1 MLFIFENNS
10 GNILKSLRKEQKLTQ
25 KKLSELTGIS
35 QSALVKYENGTRG
48 ISKNVDIAL
57 SKALNVDS
65 LLKNE
70 VENLSYMIN
79 RIIEYR
85 DLNNLSNKNLAN
97 KIGISEALLSYIL
110 NGRRKLSKEI
120 QRKIALF
127 LLNDGNESLIDTKLG
142 GASLNFPSIDKNLMG
157 NRIKTIRK
165 NRGESLEKF
174 GQNFTCPARKN
185 VINRWENGVN
195 IPDVERLMNVAYLG
209 GTTVPALLYGEG
221 YKNMLK
227 EGKKIRKFEK
237 LAPSIPS
244 MLGVRFR
251 KIRSDYRLERINFGK
266 LFSPSITKWSIDKYE
281 NGKDVPNTERII
293 QYAYIGK
300 VSLEFLIYGN

>member
-1 MLFIFENNS
+1 MFENNS

-174 GQNFTCPARKN
+174 GQKFTCPARKN

-237 LAPSIPS
+237 LAPS

>member
-79 RIIEYR
+79 RIIECR

-237 LAPSIPS
+237 LAPS